1 MFILLLIILCIFFIL
16 YLKLKNYVPI
26 LMYHRIADIPG
37 DRNAL
42 PKEKF
47 AERIIIILLHQ
58 NNYIITS

>member
-16 YLKLKNYVPI
+16 YLKFKNYVPI

-42 PKEKF
+42 PKEN
-47 AERIIIILLHQ
+47 LPS
-58 NNYIITS
+58 N

>member
-16 YLKLKNYVPI
+16 YLKFKNYVPI

-42 PKEKF
+42 PKEKICR
-47 AERIIIILLHQ
+47 ATRIFIH
-58 NNYIITS
+58 T